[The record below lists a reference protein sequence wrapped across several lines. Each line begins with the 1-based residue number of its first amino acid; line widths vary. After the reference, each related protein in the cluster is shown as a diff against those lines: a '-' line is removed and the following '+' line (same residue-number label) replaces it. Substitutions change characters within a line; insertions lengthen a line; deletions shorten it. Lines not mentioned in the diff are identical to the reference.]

1 MENCPFCKIV
11 NRRLPADI
19 VYENDRVL
27 VFRDIHPA
35 APVHLLVVPKIH
47 IQTLSDCTGVH
58 AGLLGEM
65 MALIPSLADQQRIGV
80 VGSTAETRVGG
91 YRIIINTGPDGGQEV
106 YHLHI
111 HLIGG
116 PRPWKYKN

>member
-19 VYENDRVL
+19 VYENDRIL
-27 VFRDIHPA
+27 VFKDINPA
-35 APVHLLVVPKIH
+35 APVHLLIVPKIH

-65 MALIPSLADQQRIGV
+65 MALIPSLADHQRIGV
-80 VGSTAETRVGG
+80 VGSTPETRVGG
-91 YRIIINTGPDGGQEV
+91 YRVTINTGPDGRQEV